1 MHKIDASWFHP
12 RIKPSE
18 TSKIT
23 RERIPEQI
31 SSQTQYREWK
41 HESERGPVLATK
53 VLNNNER
60 FSLQGVTVFILSRS
74 LSPQSFLLCQCQS
87 LLILKCCVNK
97 IPERRGRKTL
107 DFFLSKIEPTVLTAC
122 SRNHFDRWE
131 DREREFWV
139 SWETFWKW
147 SRNRE
152 RAWFYQSMAL
162 FNIACHPASFA
173 TNRWILC
180 LYLANM
186 IKFIAHLSYNSRY
199 CMAWYYW
206 NVLTYL

>member
-12 RIKPSE
+12 RIKPSD

-97 IPERRGRKTL
+97 IPERRGRKTF
-107 DFFLSKIEPTVLTAC
+107 DFFFFQKLNQPYWRHVQETTSIVEKTETGNFGFLGKLFE
-122 SRNHFDRWE
+122 SDRGT
-131 DREREFWV
+131 EREIGFISRWLSSTLPV
-139 SWETFWKW
+139 IPLVLLQIDEFCAFIWQTW
-147 SRNRE
+147 S
-152 RAWFYQSMAL
+152 
-162 FNIACHPASFA
+162 
-173 TNRWILC
+173 
-180 LYLANM
+180 
-186 IKFIAHLSYNSRY
+186 NSSRT
-199 CMAWYYW
+199 CRTIVGIAWYCW

>member
-107 DFFLSKIEPTVLTAC
+107 DFF
-122 SRNHFDRWE
+122 
-131 DREREFWV
+131 
-139 SWETFWKW
+139 
-147 SRNRE
+147 
-152 RAWFYQSMAL
+152 
-162 FNIACHPASFA
+162 SFKNW
-173 TNRWILC
+173 TNRTDGMFKKPLRSLRRPREGILGFLGNFLKVIEEQKERLALSVDGSLQHC
-180 LYLANM
+180 L
-186 IKFIAHLSYNSRY
+186 SSR
-199 CMAWYYW
+199 
-206 NVLTYL
+206 

>member
-107 DFFLSKIEPTVLTAC
+107 DFFSFKNCTDGMFKKPLRSLRRPREGILSFLGNFLKVIEEQKESLALPVVTSRWLSSTLPVIPLVLLQIDEFCAFIWQTWSNS
-122 SRNHFDRWE
+122 SRTCCTI
-131 DREREFWV
+131 V
-139 SWETFWKW
+139 GI
-147 SRNRE
+147 
-152 RAWFYQSMAL
+152 AW
-162 FNIACHPASFA
+162 
-173 TNRWILC
+173 
-180 LYLANM
+180 
-186 IKFIAHLSYNSRY
+186 
-199 CMAWYYW
+199 
-206 NVLTYL
+206 